1 MGSKRIK
8 QLKVEAIANGSK
20 RLIDG
25 LKGTTTNTKF
35 ITLSSSLQTAALT
48 TPRGGII
55 SLALT
60 ANTLKFGLPSIFHSK
75 DGNKTYI
82 MFIKL

>member
-35 ITLSSSLQTAALT
+35 ITLSSPLQTAALT

-60 ANTLKFGLPSIFHSK
+60 ANTLKFVNQASSIPKMATKPISCS
-75 DGNKTYI
+75 
-82 MFIKL
+82 